1 MAYFVQ
7 VITIS
12 GCRCDYCFFLFMQIF
27 CSSRLLFCAS
37 VLFYIY
43 FFGLTLLICI
53 SCFNS
58 VYHVFGIGIGRFSVD
73 LMIECVAWWI
83 LRVISARWLALHRLS
98 PSVVVDVITGSF
110 LFMCLLFP
118 SQTYNLYLDYSINFC
133 FTLLFVG
140 LQIGLI
146 PLFCNLF

>member
-1 MAYFVQ
+1 MFYFVYVDILFLWVAVLCVSFILY
-7 VITIS
+7 VI
-12 GCRCDYCFFLFMQIF
+12 F
-27 CSSRLLFCAS
+27 
-37 VLFYIY
+37 V
-43 FFGLTLLICI
+43 LTLVICI
-53 SCFNS
+53 LCFNL

-118 SQTYNLYLDYSINFC
+118 S
-133 FTLLFVG
+133 
-140 LQIGLI
+140 
-146 PLFCNLF
+146 